1 MIDIVQGLNEPLTM
15 FFILFMK
22 KTNKTLLFLFFLF
35 LANTVLAKTVIT
47 STIFHTDFEDTT
59 DFENWELNVGVLGP
73 ECENKWYIGK
83 PGANGGEYGMYI
95 SADSLTNKYESK
107 PVSVVAR
114 RKIILDA
121 GQYDLSFDWQ
131 GGGFRDFDGLYVC
144 WIPEGDNMQTNSN
157 TANTLQSFVKKY
169 AIRVDEDADSIR
181 LLQRTWN
188 TIDFKITSDGTPHYL
203 VFLWNNGP
211 SSPLQPGACIDNIF
225 IMESGRCSKPTQLL
239 ANVKGTDILLSWKGG
254 ADAYDVKVYCQQ
266 TKEWYYFDGIKD
278 KFLEVEGLA
287 EGMKTYYVRAICD
300 SVFGSWSSADVFLYY
315 QGNDC
320 IDYLELSN
328 KTCRWGNFSFP
339 TSNSGVINYGYKSMK
354 SRHTL
359 HYDQEEYDARTQNK
373 LKTVPLG
380 ALASVRLGNWDIN
393 AEGEGVVYTYYV
405 DTAKSTILLLNYA
418 IVMEDPLHGS
428 GEQPM
433 FKLNITENGKN
444 LESNCGTAHFA
455 AGFDMDD
462 DSWHQFEA
470 ATVGGST
477 TIGGWWKDWTTVG
490 INLAPYHGRTLK
502 IEMTTYDC
510 SLGGHFGYAYFT
522 LGCSAGKIEGLSC
535 GGDGGSQNGFKA
547 PDGFKYR
554 WYLPDNPEN
563 ILSTEQYFMVGQ
575 QDTLTYYLDVIQP
588 TNENC
593 YFTLQASAVARFP
606 RAATEYTSRV
616 SNCENV
622 VKFDNKS
629 YIERINQLTHTV
641 EKTVET
647 CETFV
652 WDFGDG
658 TTSTEEHPDH
668 VYGKKGGTY
677 NVMLV
682 AGVANGVCS
691 DTISFPITLPS
702 LEVVSDTTH
711 AFICNGK
718 GYQFPPSDKK
728 SYKYTSGIYADT
740 IRNQYGCDSVINV
753 LDLTV
758 HPRLECTIEDTLC
771 SSEVYIFEGDTI
783 TESGKYVKKLK
794 SVVTG
799 CDSTITLYLNQI
811 SPLGVYI
818 SDELR
823 YACADDEGLM
833 IEYDVD
839 ETLRAPKYFSVTF
852 DSLAQNEGF
861 VGQSDIEFDE
871 VNHSYHIL
879 LPKVCRP
886 NRYTATFAFKDST
899 GVCGDVVVPVQFD
912 VYYSDTIFASK
923 FDNLLTL
930 KNAEYNEGFHFDPD
944 SCRWYRSDGEFLSKH
959 VGAYLYL
966 GEGEKFGDDCYYVE
980 LLRVDDGVRMRTC
993 EICPGLITDIED
1005 VQDAQQLLFVTKF
1018 NPNQQILF
1026 DNVIDAIV
1034 KIYSFTGLLV
1044 SEFVVD
1050 DNNVSVNAPCMSGFY
1065 LLHIQSDNY
1074 NIVSKIQVK

>member
-1 MIDIVQGLNEPLTM
+1 M
-15 FFILFMK
+15 FFIFFMK
-22 KTNKTLLFLFFLF
+22 KTNKILFFLFSLF
-35 LANTVLAKTVIT
+35 LANTIFAKTVVT
-47 STIFHTDFEDTT
+47 STIFHTDFEDTS
-59 DFENWELNVGVLGP
+59 DFGNWELNTGVLGP
-73 ECENKWYIGK
+73 NCENKWYIGK
-83 PGANGGEYGMYI
+83 PGANGGEYGLYI

-121 GQYDLSFDWQ
+121 GDYDLSFDWQ

-144 WIPEGDNMQTNSN
+144 WIPEGDNIKTNSN

-169 AIRVDEDADSIR
+169 AIRVDAESDSIR

-188 TIDFKITSDGTPHYL
+188 TLDFRITSDGTPHYL

-225 IMESGRCSKPTQLL
+225 IMEAGRCSKPTDLT
-239 ANVKGTDILLSWKGG
+239 ANIKGSNILFSWKGG
-254 ADAYDVKVYCQQ
+254 ADAYDVKIYCQQ
-266 TKEWYYFDGIKD
+266 TKEWYYFNDIKE
-278 KFLEVEGLA
+278 KYIEVKDLA
-287 EGMKTYYVRAICD
+287 EGMKTYYVRSICD
-300 SVFGSWSSADVFLYY
+300 SVSGSWSSNEAFLYY

-320 IDYLELSN
+320 IDYLDLSN
-328 KTCRWGNFSFP
+328 KTCHYGNFSFP
-339 TSNSGVINYGYKSMK
+339 TSSSGVINYGYKSMK

-373 LKTVPLG
+373 LKTVPPG

-393 AEGEGVVYTYYV
+393 GEGEGVVYTYHV

-418 IVMEDPLHGS
+418 IVMEDPSHGS

-462 DSWHQFEA
+462 DSWHQFGA
-470 ATVGGST
+470 ATVGGTT

-490 INLAPYHGRTLK
+490 INLAQYHGSTLK

-554 WYLPDNPEN
+554 WYLPDKPEN

-593 YFTLQASAVARFP
+593 HFTLQASAVARFP
-606 RAATEYTSRV
+606 RAAAEHTPRV

-641 EKTVET
+641 EKTAET
-647 CETFV
+647 CETFM

-691 DTISFPITLPS
+691 DTIVFPVTLPS
-702 LEVVSDTTH
+702 LEVVFDTTH

-728 SYKYTSGIYADT
+728 SYKYTSGIYSDT
-740 IRNQYGCDSVINV
+740 LRSQYGCDSVINV

-758 HPRLECTIEDTLC
+758 YPRLEETKIDTMC
-771 SSEVYIFEGDTI
+771 GSEFYIFEGDTI
-783 TESGKYVKKLK
+783 KESGKYKKTLK
-794 SVVTG
+794 SKVTG
-799 CDSTITLYLNQI
+799 CDSIINLQLNVI

-818 SDELR
+818 SDEPKF
-823 YACADDEGLM
+823 ACADAESLEV
-833 IEYDVD
+833 EYYVD
-839 ETLRAPKYFSVTF
+839 PDLRSPKLFSVTF
-852 DSLAQNEGF
+852 DSLAISEGF
-861 VGQSDIEFDE
+861 VNQTDVIFDE
-871 VNHSYHIL
+871 DNGVYNIM

-886 NRYTATFAFKDST
+886 NHYTATFAFEDST
-899 GVCGDVVVPVQFD
+899 GVCGDVLIPIEFD
-912 VYYSDTIFASK
+912 VYYSDTIFLQK
-923 FDNLLTL
+923 FGNLLTV
-930 KNAEYNEGFHFDPD
+930 KNEEYNGGFSFDSD
-944 SCRWYRSDGEFLSKH
+944 SCRWYSADGVFLEDYT
-959 VGAYLYL
+959 GAFLYL
-966 GEGEKFGDDCYYVE
+966 ESDKFEEDDCYYVE
-980 LLRVDDGVRMRTC
+980 LYRIDDKVRMRTC
-993 EICPGLITDIED
+993 VICPASLTTIDGVVESGD
-1005 VQDAQQLLFVTKF
+1005 VLLSTLFR
-1018 NPNQQILF
+1018 PNQHIQIDNLEDGLVQLF
-1026 DNVIDAIV
+1026 SLTGQLIDEVVV
-1034 KIYSFTGLLV
+1034 KDGNLLIYAPAKEGL
-1044 SEFVVD
+1044 
-1050 DNNVSVNAPCMSGFY
+1050 Y
-1065 LLHIQSDNY
+1065 LLRIQSDNY